1 MVIKKK
7 KILINSCF
15 CKKKKIIPKILRFNS
30 RPKGETDFKI
40 KKSKYRRYYSK
51 CDNCKHYFAI
61 HNYDLEKLYKKNYS
75 KFTYG
80 SQKNISNIFKKIINL
95 PKSKSDNK
103 SRVKRLLKNIK
114 KNFSCLDVGS
124 GLGVFPYE
132 LKKNKIKI
140 HCFEKDRNLII
151 HLKKRKLKVMNNSIF
166 KKKKFLRYNFITM
179 NKIIEHIENPKSFLL
194 KFYNLLRN
202 PGYLY
207 IEVPSIKALKSKI
220 GKKSEEFFIEH
231 FHVFSKKSLKILL
244 RDINLKIVYIKDIKE
259 NSGKYTLIA
268 LAKKI

>member
-1 MVIKKK
+1 
-7 KILINSCF
+7 
-15 CKKKKIIPKILRFNS
+15 
-30 RPKGETDFKI
+30 
-40 KKSKYRRYYSK
+40 
-51 CDNCKHYFAI
+51 
-61 HNYDLEKLYKKNYS
+61 
-75 KFTYG
+75 
-80 SQKNISNIFKKIINL
+80 
-95 PKSKSDNK
+95 
-103 SRVKRLLKNIK
+103 
-114 KNFSCLDVGS
+114 
-124 GLGVFPYE
+124 
-132 LKKNKIKI
+132 
-140 HCFEKDRNLII
+140 
-151 HLKKRKLKVMNNSIF
+151 MNNSIF